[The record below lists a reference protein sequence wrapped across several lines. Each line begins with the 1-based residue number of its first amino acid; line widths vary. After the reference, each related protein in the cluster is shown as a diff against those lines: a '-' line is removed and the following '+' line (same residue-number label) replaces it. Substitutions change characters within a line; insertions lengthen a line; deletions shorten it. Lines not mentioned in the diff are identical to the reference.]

1 MPYFLILVY
10 LDLSD
15 LHYTVYYLILFL
27 MQTIILGQ
35 RKYYNMAIKMVL
47 DVFKNQN
54 DTLLLNGEW
63 SCVDTKINLQSE
75 FKEPQ

>member
-1 MPYFLILVY
+1 
-10 LDLSD
+10 
-15 LHYTVYYLILFL
+15 

>member
-1 MPYFLILVY
+1 
-10 LDLSD
+10 
-15 LHYTVYYLILFL
+15 

-75 FKEPQ
+75 FKELQGSFEVTEFDCDYMKWTKTIGN

>member
-1 MPYFLILVY
+1 
-10 LDLSD
+10 
-15 LHYTVYYLILFL
+15 
-27 MQTIILGQ
+27 
-35 RKYYNMAIKMVL
+35 MVL

-75 FKEPQ
+75 FKELQGSFEVTEFDCDYMKWTKTIGN